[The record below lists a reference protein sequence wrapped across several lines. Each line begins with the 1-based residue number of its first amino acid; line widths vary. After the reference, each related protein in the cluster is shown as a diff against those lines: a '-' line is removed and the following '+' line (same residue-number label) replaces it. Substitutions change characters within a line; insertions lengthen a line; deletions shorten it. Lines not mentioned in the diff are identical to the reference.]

1 MGTFSNESLLFCKL
15 SKFTDGENMPVEKVR
30 VAILDD
36 HQSIIDG
43 FVYRL
48 SSTPEIEV
56 VATATV
62 GEELETLLTRQ
73 RVDVLLLDLSVR
85 SAQDNPNPYP
95 ILHVIPKIL
104 QKYSNLSILIISM
117 FSEPGLMRSLIEA
130 GASGYILKDDQAA
143 FKELGNIV
151 LSIARGGVFFS
162 RKAHSLYMQAES
174 LSNGEMLTPRQ
185 MEVISLC
192 AAYPDASTS
201 DLAQMMTI
209 SNSTVRNLLSS
220 LYLRLGVHSR
230 TAAVEK
236 AREMGLIT
244 PRPPTFTSNSR

>member
-1 MGTFSNESLLFCKL
+1 
-15 SKFTDGENMPVEKVR
+15 MPAEKVR

-43 FVYRL
+43 YIYRL
-48 SSTPEIEV
+48 GSTPEIEV
-56 VATATV
+56 IATATY
-62 GEELETLLTRQ
+62 GEELESVLSKHPA
-73 RVDVLLLDLSVR
+73 DVLLLDLSVR
-85 SAQDNPNPYP
+85 TSPENPNPFP
-95 ILHVIPKIL
+95 ILYLVPKLL
-104 QKYSNLSILIISM
+104 QKYPKLNVLIISM
-117 FSEPGLMRSLIEA
+117 FAEPGLMRSIIEA

-143 FKELGNIV
+143 FRELGNV
-151 LSIARGGVFFS
+151 VMSVAHGGIFFS
-162 RKAHSLYMQAES
+162 KKAHSLYMQADAV
-174 LSNGEMLTPRQ
+174 NGSDLLTPRQ

-192 AAYPDASTS
+192 AAYPDSSTS
-201 DLAQMMTI
+201 DLAQMMTV

-244 PRPPTFTSNSR
+244 PRPPAFTN

>member
-1 MGTFSNESLLFCKL
+1 
-15 SKFTDGENMPVEKVR
+15 MPAAKVR

-43 FVYRL
+43 FIYRL

-56 VATATV
+56 VATATY
-62 GEELETLLTRQ
+62 GEELEPSLARHPT
-73 RVDVLLLDLSVR
+73 DVLLLDLSVR
-85 SAQDNPNPYP
+85 TAPDNPNPFP
-95 ILHVIPKIL
+95 ILHIIPKL
-104 QKYSNLSILIISM
+104 VQKYPNLSVLVISM

-143 FKELGNIV
+143 FRDLGNVV
-151 LSIARGGVFFS
+151 LSIAHGGIFFS
-162 RKAHSLYMQAES
+162 KKAHSLYLQAES
-174 LSNGEMLTPRQ
+174 LENGEKLTPRQ

-192 AAYPDASTS
+192 AAYPDATTA
-201 DLAQMMTI
+201 DLAEKMSI

-220 LYLRLGVHSR
+220 VYLRLGVHSR

-236 AREMGLIT
+236 AREMGLVT
-244 PRPPTFTSNSR
+244 PRPPSFGG

>member
-1 MGTFSNESLLFCKL
+1 
-15 SKFTDGENMPVEKVR
+15 MPAEKVR

-43 FVYRL
+43 YLYRL
-48 SSTPEIEV
+48 SQTKEIEV
-56 VATATV
+56 VGTATH
-62 GEELETLLTRQ
+62 GEELEPLLDRH

-85 SAQDNPNPYP
+85 TSPENPNPFP
-95 ILHVIPKIL
+95 VLHIIPRLL
-104 QKYSNLSILIISM
+104 QKYSNLSVLVISM
-117 FSEPGLMRSLIEA
+117 FAEPGLMRSVVEA

-143 FKELGNIV
+143 FRELGNVV
-151 LSIARGGVFFS
+151 LSIAHGGIFFS
-162 RKAHSLYMQAES
+162 KKAHSLYMKTDGQ
-174 LSNGEMLTPRQ
+174 NGSEPLTPRQ
-185 MEVISLC
+185 LEVLSLC

-220 LYLRLGVHSR
+220 VYLRLGVHSR

-236 AREMGLIT
+236 ARELGLVT
-244 PRPPTFTSNSR
+244 PRPPSFAA

>member
-1 MGTFSNESLLFCKL
+1 
-15 SKFTDGENMPVEKVR
+15 MPAEKVR

-43 FVYRL
+43 YIYRL

-56 VATATV
+56 VATATY
-62 GEELETLLTRQ
+62 GEELEPLLSKQ
-73 RVDVLLLDLSVR
+73 PADVLLLDLSVR
-85 SAQDNPNPYP
+85 TAPDNSNPFP
-95 ILHVIPKIL
+95 ILHVIPRLL
-104 QKYSNLSILIISM
+104 QRNPDLSVLVISM

-143 FKELGNIV
+143 FRELGNIV
-151 LSIARGGVFFS
+151 LTVAHGGIYFS
-162 RKAHSLYMQAES
+162 KKAHNLYLQSET
-174 LSNGEMLTPRQ
+174 LNNGDVLTPRQ

-236 AREMGLIT
+236 AREMGLVT
-244 PRPPTFTSNSR
+244 PRPPSFAA

>member
-1 MGTFSNESLLFCKL
+1 
-15 SKFTDGENMPVEKVR
+15 MPAEKVR

-43 FVYRL
+43 YLYRL

-56 VATATV
+56 VATMTY
-62 GEELETLLTRQ
+62 GQDLEPALAKQ
-73 RVDVLLLDLSVR
+73 RADVLLLDLSVR
-85 SAQDNPNPYP
+85 TAPDNPNPFP
-95 ILHVIPKIL
+95 VLHIIPKL
-104 QKYSNLSILIISM
+104 VQKYPTLNVLVISM
-117 FSEPGLMRSLIEA
+117 FSEPGLMRSLIEV

-143 FKELGNIV
+143 FRELGNVV
-151 LSIARGGVFFS
+151 LSVAHGGIYFS
-162 RKAHSLYMQAES
+162 KKAHQLYIQAENA
-174 LSNGEMLTPRQ
+174 NGNDSLTPRQ

-201 DLAQMMTI
+201 DLAQMMAI

-220 LYLRLGVHSR
+220 VYLRLGVHSR

-236 AREMGLIT
+236 AREMGLVT
-244 PRPPTFTSNSR
+244 PRPPSFAA

>member
-1 MGTFSNESLLFCKL
+1 
-15 SKFTDGENMPVEKVR
+15 
-30 VAILDD
+30 
-36 HQSIIDG
+36 
-43 FVYRL
+43 
-48 SSTPEIEV
+48 V

-62 GEELETLLTRQ
+62 GEELEPLLAKQ
-73 RVDVLLLDLSVR
+73 RVDVLLLDLNVR
-85 SAQDNPNPYP
+85 TSPDNSNPFP
-95 ILHVIPKIL
+95 ILHVIPKLL
-104 QKYSNLSILIISM
+104 QRYSDLNVLIISM
-117 FSEPGLMRSLIEA
+117 FSEPSLMRSLMEA

-151 LSIARGGVFFS
+151 LSIARGGIFFS
-162 RKAHSLYMQAES
+162 KKAHSLYLQAEK
-174 LSNGEMLTPRQ
+174 LTTGELLTPRQ

-192 AAYPDASTS
+192 AAYPDASTA

-220 LYLRLGVHSR
+220 LYMRLGVHSR

-244 PRPPTFTSNSR
+244 PRPPTFSN